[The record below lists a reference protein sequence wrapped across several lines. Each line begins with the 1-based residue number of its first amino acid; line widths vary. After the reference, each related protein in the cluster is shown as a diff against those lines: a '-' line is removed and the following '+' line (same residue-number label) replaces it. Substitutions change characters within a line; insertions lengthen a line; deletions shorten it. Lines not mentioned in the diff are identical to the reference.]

1 MAIRLTVGTKEIVPV
16 TVHDRTEQV
25 TDLSAAVPLR
35 FDLIRDDETFVYNN
49 QAATASGMEIFC
61 LLDLSST
68 GPAGEIPAD
77 TRLRLFVEFGVGT
90 ELPRLGPVVINVKD
104 EL

>member
-25 TDLSAAVPLR
+25 TDLSAATPM
-35 FDLIRDDETFVYNN
+35 FDVQYDDDTFLYENE
-49 QAATASGMEIFC
+49 AATASLMEIYC
-61 LLDLSST
+61 LLDLSTT
-68 GPAGEIPAD
+68 GPDGEIPPN
-77 TRLRLFVEFGVGT
+77 TRLRLFVQFSVGT
-90 ELPRLGPVVINVKD
+90 EDPRLGPVVINVKD

>member
-25 TDLSAAVPLR
+25 TDLSGATPV
-35 FDLIRDDETFVYNN
+35 FDLVEDDDVTFIYTN
-49 QAATASGMEIFC
+49 QAATAVGMEVYC
-61 LLDLSST
+61 LLDLSAT
-68 GPAGEIPAD
+68 GPSGEIPDD
-77 TRLRLFVEFGVGT
+77 TRLRLFVEFIVGT
-90 ELPRLGPVVINVKD
+90 EHPRLGPVVINVKD

>member
-16 TVHDRTEQV
+16 TVYDRTGV
-25 TDLSAAVPLR
+25 VIDLSAAVPLR
-35 FDLIRDDETFVYNN
+35 FDLMRDNETFVYNN
-49 QAATASGMEIFC
+49 QAASASGMVIFC
-61 LLDLSST
+61 LLDLSAA
-68 GPAGEIPAD
+68 GPAGEIAAD
-77 TRLRLFVEFGVGT
+77 TRLRLFVEFGIGT